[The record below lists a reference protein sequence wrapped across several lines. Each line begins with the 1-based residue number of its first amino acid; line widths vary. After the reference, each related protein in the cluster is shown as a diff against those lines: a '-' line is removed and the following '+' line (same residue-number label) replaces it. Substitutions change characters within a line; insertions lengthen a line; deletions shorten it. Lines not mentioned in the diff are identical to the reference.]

1 MTESQDDKDSI
12 DLSPD
17 KFERGKFT
25 FFNEPIDYKS
35 LDFSWSNTLAIPQE
49 TAVDDLNLFS
59 NYDED
64 KVKSQLQKI
73 KDSLELSEQ
82 LECDSMIDEKSKKE
96 YLIGVSLEQ
105 QIEKTNELKSLSDTY
120 ETRFEQLESKL
131 NDKEEINKTLER
143 QNKLLKQEIKEL
155 RKTYQPI
162 LNILKDKLEA
172 KDKQDE
178 STQESNYEDKEYG
191 IYG

>member
-1 MTESQDDKDSI
+1 M
-12 DLSPD
+12 
-17 KFERGKFT
+17 
-25 FFNEPIDYKS
+25 
-35 LDFSWSNTLAIPQE
+35 
-49 TAVDDLNLFS
+49 
-59 NYDED
+59 
-64 KVKSQLQKI
+64 
-73 KDSLELSEQ
+73 SEQ